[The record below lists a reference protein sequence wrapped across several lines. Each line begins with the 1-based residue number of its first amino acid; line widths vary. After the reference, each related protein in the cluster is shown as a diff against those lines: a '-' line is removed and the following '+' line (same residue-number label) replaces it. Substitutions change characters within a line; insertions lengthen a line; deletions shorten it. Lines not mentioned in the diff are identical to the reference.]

1 MKVRASISGGRIL
14 IVDDHVELAEN
25 LAEILE
31 GAGYLTTV
39 AASAEAGLEA
49 VGRGDVLAVVTDYR
63 LPGMNGAQL
72 IAELRRRGILIPAV
86 MISAFADDQA
96 IARAT
101 AAALQNER
109 WTAQDPS
116 LIEAAQWEKPVE
128 VEQLLTW
135 VAGAVERGATERP
148 RR

>member
-1 MKVRASISGGRIL
+1 MTASSSTTGRIL
-14 IVDDHVELAEN
+14 IVDDHLELAEN

-31 GAGYLTTV
+31 GAGYSTTV
-39 AASAEAGLEA
+39 AGSAEAGLDA
-49 VGRGDVLAVVTDYR
+49 VGLGNVVAVVTDYR

-96 IARAT
+96 IARAM
-101 AAALQNER
+101 AAALKTER
-109 WTAQDPS
+109 RESYDPA
-116 LIEAAQWEKPVE
+116 LMAAAQWEKPVE

-135 VAGAVERGATERP
+135 VAGAVERGASERP